1 MVLRCCH
8 TVLHNQNITKARKKG
23 NEKLT
28 LCKMGNLYQGVVL
41 LTETSEEKRLRT
53 LESRVDKIETKVDGM
68 SEDIKEIK
76 GDQKK
81 LLFAIG
87 SALFTGIVTLCVA
100 IVNLLRATG

>member
-1 MVLRCCH
+1 M
-8 TVLHNQNITKARKKG
+8 
-23 NEKLT
+23 
-28 LCKMGNLYQGVVL
+28 L
-41 LTETSEEKRLRT
+41 LTETSEEKRLRN

-87 SALFTGIVTLCVA
+87 GALFTGIVTLCVT